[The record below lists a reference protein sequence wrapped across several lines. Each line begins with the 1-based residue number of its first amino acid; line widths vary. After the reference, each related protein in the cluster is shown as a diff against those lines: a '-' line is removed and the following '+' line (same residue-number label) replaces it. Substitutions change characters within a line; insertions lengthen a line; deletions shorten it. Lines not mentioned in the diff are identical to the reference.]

1 MLGRRRKRRK
11 IIKKPVRKLPTIFIC
26 PYCSKQS
33 LRINIKRI
41 ENSDEAIAEAVCGEC
56 GFCAKFKIPTIM
68 QPVDAYGKL
77 IDLYDA
83 FEGDVEDLIN
93 KGACLEESMI
103 QEANQY

>member
-1 MLGRRRKRRK
+1 MGRRRKRRK
-11 IIKKPVRKLPTIFIC
+11 IIRKTIRRLPTIFIC

-41 ENSDEAIAEAVCGEC
+41 GASDEAIAEAVCGEC
-56 GFCAKFKIPTIM
+56 GFCAKYKVPAIM

-83 FEGDVEDLIN
+83 FEGDIGDLIN
-93 KGACLEESMI
+93 KGACLEESMVYG
-103 QEANQY
+103 EK